1 MKKNYFMLA
10 AAALMFA
17 ACAETDFVNP
27 VPVNEGEAIGFD
39 TYAQLPTRATE
50 NNTGTYSDAIIDHH
64 ANFAVWA
71 YKNTSNVLVFGT
83 DATTGTAVNAAT
95 YDYGDLKYWDK
106 TADNYYFYAAAPVTT
121 VAPQWKLNGVTDIAT
136 QANGYFTIEDVLLAA
151 TNFRTTPNGTA
162 TTTFKSLG
170 DIDYMIAAPCTDK
183 FTTVSL
189 HFIHILSR
197 LNIIAKKATGLTPD
211 PTITLNSV
219 KVYGINLKGSF
230 DESDAVATTAG
241 SIARWTPASTP
252 VTSHQ
257 YAYTSDLA
265 LSTSGQYVIEGLVI
279 PQEVAYTSTLKSDG
293 TGDKTKPYMEVIYTI
308 NGEEFKAYY
317 NLADVFNGNTAD
329 NIAFNE
335 GWQNT
340 LTITISPAGIAFEG
354 NVSTWSENPGD
365 QPIM

>member
-1 MKKNYFMLA
+1 MLA

-17 ACAETDFVNP
+17 ACAQFDT
-27 VPVNEGEAIGFD
+27 VNEVPESEPQAIGFD
-39 TYAQLPTRATE
+39 TYAQMTTRATE
-50 NNTGTYSDAIIDHH
+50 NNDGTYSDALKLHH

-71 YKNTSNVLVFGT
+71 FKNTSTVPVFGADPTT
-83 DATTGTAVNAAT
+83 DPTTGTTVNAND
-95 YDYGDLKYWDK
+95 YSYGDLKYWDK

-121 VAPQWKLNGVTDIAT
+121 VAPQWKLNGVTNIAT
-136 QANGYFTIEDVLLAA
+136 QADGYFTIDDVLLAA
-151 TNFRTTPNGTA
+151 TNFRTTPDGTA
-162 TTTFKSLG
+162 TTTFKGLG

-183 FTTVSL
+183 LTTVSL

-197 LNIIAKKATGLTPD
+197 LNIIVKKATGLTPD

-252 VTSHQ
+252 VTTNQ
-257 YAYTSDLA
+257 YAYASDLE
-265 LSTSGQYVIEGLVI
+265 LSTSDKYVIEGLVI
-279 PQEVAYTSTLKSDG
+279 PQEVAYTSALKSDG
-293 TGDKTKPYMEVIYTI
+293 TGDKTKPYVEVIYTI

-317 NLADVFNGNTAD
+317 NLADVFNEATSN

-340 LTITISPAGIAFEG
+340 LTITISPAGIAFQG
-354 NVSTWSENPGD
+354 DVSTWSGKTGA
-365 QPIM
+365 QPID